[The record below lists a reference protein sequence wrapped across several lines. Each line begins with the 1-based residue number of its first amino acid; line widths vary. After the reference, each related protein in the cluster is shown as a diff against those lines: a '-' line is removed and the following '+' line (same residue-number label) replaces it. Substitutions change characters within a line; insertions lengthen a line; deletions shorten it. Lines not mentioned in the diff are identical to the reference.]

1 MIDNIYYNYFLLLFF
16 AAELQS
22 GIPCRGRPKIYKI
35 RSVIPPIKRGPLSG
49 KGIKQLL
56 CALCVSAVIFF
67 EKLTI
72 KKATFR
78 IVDFR
83 VYL

>member
-49 KGIKQLL
+49 KGIKQFL
-56 CALCVSAVIFF
+56 CALPALLNAAKGCPPTEDS
-67 EKLTI
+67 TG
-72 KKATFR
+72 
-78 IVDFR
+78 
-83 VYL
+83 